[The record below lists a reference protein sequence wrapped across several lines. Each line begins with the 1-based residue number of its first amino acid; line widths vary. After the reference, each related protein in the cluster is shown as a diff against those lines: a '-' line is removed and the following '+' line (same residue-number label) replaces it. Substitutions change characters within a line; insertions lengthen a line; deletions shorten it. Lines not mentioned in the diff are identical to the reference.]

1 MDEAIDSDCYNLD
14 SDLILLVGMSFY
26 DSQLLL
32 SSCDWCV
39 EGSASDAGIQ

>member
-26 DSQLLL
+26 DSQTLVVQAAT
-32 SSCDWCV
+32 CV
-39 EGSASDAGIQ
+39 